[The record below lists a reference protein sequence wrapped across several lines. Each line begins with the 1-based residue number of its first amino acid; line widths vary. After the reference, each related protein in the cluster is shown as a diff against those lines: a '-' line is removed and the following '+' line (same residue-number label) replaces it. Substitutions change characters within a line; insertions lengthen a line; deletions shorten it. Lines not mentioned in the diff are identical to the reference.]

1 MSWRL
6 PALASLV
13 LLWAQLL
20 LTTRW
25 AHIDGALHGPKRP
38 FFVVALTAATMALLW
53 PRSTAPTG
61 DAPAEGAD
69 PAQAPGPVPLL
80 TLLAGTLLL
89 AAGFLVWFPPS
100 SWTQVPYLDNWAT
113 RYRTTLDGIALLR
126 GGAATGWNWHF
137 LGGYSTATDITQN
150 LTALAFVPVAI
161 AGPARGFH
169 LLHAILFLGIPA
181 LVYADL
187 QLAGER
193 TVARLATGLTALCVA
208 GFSFLL
214 LRSGDTNSLAGVL
227 TSLAAFVAAHA
238 ARQGRPWGPPLL
250 FVAIAFVAWSHTG
263 FVIYTLL
270 FLLIDAALARSWRSA
285 VLAVVA
291 GAIAVVAALPFTWE
305 LWRYPDRFIPNNVIF
320 ETGTPIDWPGLA
332 RKVYYNVELLW
343 LPGRVFNDFSG
354 LTIVMLPILAW
365 VAWRSRG
372 RSRFYAV
379 GAIAVEGLLRLNTPE
394 FAYVFLRPIHLLS
407 VFTPVALAAFLVHDV
422 RSRWRVAAFVAMV
435 GIYLQIWWH
444 PVPHIAAVEQVEPAL
459 VQRLRAGRGGLVL
472 LENTFHR
479 DMDASPATAS
489 APTPFTVHFE
499 SLLPAVTGRR
509 FYAGMWDG
517 WQWSPERE
525 RLLSGGAFR
534 GRALALT
541 PAADFLAELRR
552 WGVRDV
558 VVWSEASRAYLDG
571 LPAVARTWSEG
582 RWLGYEVLDADAREI
597 VVASGRGELR
607 ELTPL
612 GGVVALR
619 SAVAGETVIVRT
631 SWHPEWEAEV
641 DGAPV
646 ALRAAG
652 GQIAFTAPK
661 SGDYAVRLHYPP
673 RTWLLWTSLLAVA
686 AAAIAAAS
694 IARRTAPPRTFSRP
708 PSRSSPSV

>member
-38 FFVVALTAATMALLW
+38 FFIVALAAATIALLW
-53 PRSTAPTG
+53 PRSTRAADHASTAGAAAPSP
-61 DAPAEGAD
+61 D
-69 PAQAPGPVPLL
+69 PVPLL
-80 TLLAGTLLL
+80 TLLAGAAVLV
-89 AAGFLVWFPPS
+89 AGFIVWFPPS
-100 SWTQVPYLDNWAT
+100 TWTQVPYLDNWAT
-113 RYRTTLDGIALLR
+113 RYRTTVDGIALLR
-126 GGAATGWNWHF
+126 EGAATGWNWHF

-161 AGPARGFH
+161 AGPALGFH
-169 LLHAILFLGIPA
+169 LLHAVLFLGIPA
-181 LVYADL
+181 LVFVDL

-193 TVARLATGLTALCVA
+193 GVAGLATGLTALCVA

-227 TSLAAFVAAHA
+227 TSLAALVAAHA
-238 ARQGRPWGPPLL
+238 ARHGRPWGPPLL

-270 FLLIDAALARSWRSA
+270 FLLVDAALVRSWRSA
-285 VLAVVA
+285 ALAVAA
-291 GAIAVVAALPFTWE
+291 GAVAILAALPFTWE
-305 LWRYPDRFIPNNVIF
+305 LWRYPDRFLPNNVIF
-320 ETGTPIDWPGLA
+320 ETGATIDWLGLA

-354 LTIVMLPILAW
+354 LTIVTLPILAW

-372 RSRFYAV
+372 RPRFYAV
-379 GAIAVEGLLRLNTPE
+379 AAIAVEGLLRLNTPE

-407 VFTPVALAAFLVHDV
+407 VFTPVALAAFLVHEV
-422 RSRWRVAAFVAMV
+422 RSRWRIAAFVAMV

-459 VQRLRAGRGGLVL
+459 VERLRADRGGLVL

-479 DMDASPATAS
+479 DMDASPASVS

-499 SLLPAVTGRR
+499 SLLPAATGRR

-558 VVWSEASRAYLDG
+558 VVWSEPSRIYLDA

-582 RWLGYEVLDADAREI
+582 RWHGYRVVDADAREI

-607 ELTPL
+607 DLTPL
-612 GGVVALR
+612 GGVVALHSVR
-619 SAVAGETVIVRT
+619 AGEPVTVRT
-631 SWHPEWEAEV
+631 SWHPEWRAHV
-641 DGAPV
+641 DGAPLPLHE
-646 ALRAAG
+646 AD
-652 GQIAFTAPK
+652 GQIAFTAPR
-661 SGDYAVRLHYPP
+661 SGSYVVRLRYPA
-673 RTWLLWTSLLAVA
+673 RTWLLWTSLLGVAVA
-686 AAAIAAAS
+686 ATSAAFV
-694 IARRTAPPRTFSRP
+694 ARRRRRSGPTSRP
-708 PSRSSPSV
+708 VVQRSAGV